1 MIRMIL
7 HVDSVY
13 LYKCGQVHIVMR
25 KVILNMKSAMC
36 QDWINCLSA
45 NPQNGQPHLN
55 NSLGNGR
62 RIFKCVL
69 PFCGETM
76 ILTFWHMSKHS

>member
-45 NPQNGQPHLN
+45 NPQKWSATLKQFVGKWPTY
-55 NSLGNGR
+55 
-62 RIFKCVL
+62 F
-69 PFCGETM
+69 
-76 ILTFWHMSKHS
+76 